1 MTKFWKLKI
10 WIDSFVAF
18 SVGYV
23 VKYIIFSVDAVFMEK
38 FATQNRLFLDFSKNQ
53 KNVDFV
59 RQITTPRMHPKNF
72 WLFLS
77 RSIFRWL
84 HHGIQYEEQW
94 GKQNCL
100 ISEFLP
106 KIGPHPKTVLKCEK
120 NQDTVTETDENRI
133 LPRHWHFQDIILL
146 KEEGH
151 SMSIFF

>member
-84 HHGIQYEEQW
+84 HHGIQYFFCRGCLW
-94 GKQNCL
+94 GAIRETKLSDFRIFAQNW
-100 ISEFLP
+100 SSP
-106 KIGPHPKTVLKCEK
+106 KNGPQMWKE
-120 NQDTVTETDENRI
+120 
-133 LPRHWHFQDIILL
+133 PRHSHRNGW
-146 KEEGH
+146 K
-151 SMSIFF
+151 

>member
-23 VKYIIFSVDAVFMEK
+23 VKYIIFSVDAFFMEK

-53 KNVDFV
+53 KNLDFV

-84 HHGIQYEEQW
+84 RHGIQYFFCRGCFW
-94 GKQNCL
+94 GAIRETKLSVFSIFAQKLSSPKNCPQMWK
-100 ISEFLP
+100 E
-106 KIGPHPKTVLKCEK
+106 
-120 NQDTVTETDENRI
+120 
-133 LPRHWHFQDIILL
+133 PRH
-146 KEEGH
+146 GH
-151 SMSIFF
+151 RNGWK